1 MLLAFAQAAGAE
13 VNFDRGVDVQ
23 SAINTAVNSDIVIP
37 AARFGQLMDITRD
50 CREVTFKAE
59 DPLSSPEI
67 PLASMQTSQECQ
79 NMGYPAGQICWPVS
93 QYYNAKAQIVI
104 TQPRVLQ
111 PGQKEVFEVC
121 LWGGFLSLK
130 QISPAY
136 KYSVRQILDVFQL
149 TPENAAPAVSRAG
162 DDVCRLVMDNNYSCV
177 YQCKDGSYISNP
189 APFGPPPFPGM
200 GAPFHG
206 CPPTVHNMPLITV
219 TK

>member
-111 PGQKEVFEVC
+111 PGQKEVFEVT
-121 LWGGFLSLK
+121 LNKEDFRSLMAGFYTMEAEVDANGKKADVKGTILFSEKDIVTTFQDEYGLI
-130 QISPAY
+130 ISTKRITKSNEGNVVSA
-136 KYSVRQILDVFQL
+136 SSTVVRKNII
-149 TPENAAPAVSRAG
+149 SRNLM
-162 DDVCRLVMDNNYSCV
+162 R
-177 YQCKDGSYISNP
+177 
-189 APFGPPPFPGM
+189 
-200 GAPFHG
+200 
-206 CPPTVHNMPLITV
+206 
-219 TK
+219 